1 MSHQFVYERQPT
13 WMDHAQPTGLKVYRA
28 GGGRN
33 GGGMKLPEGSRW
45 WWWHIV
51 IGCLVGL
58 NFILI
63 IATLIVASLTL
74 NQVK

>member
-1 MSHQFVYERQPT
+1 
-13 WMDHAQPTGLKVYRA
+13 
-28 GGGRN
+28 
-33 GGGMKLPEGSRW
+33 MKLPEGSRW